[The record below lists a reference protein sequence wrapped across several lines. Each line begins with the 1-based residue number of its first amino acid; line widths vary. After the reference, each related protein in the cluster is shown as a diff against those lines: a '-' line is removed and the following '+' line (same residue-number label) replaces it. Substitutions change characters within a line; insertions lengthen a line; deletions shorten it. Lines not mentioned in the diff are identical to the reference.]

1 MKGSWHGANA
11 MSSPEHMMLFGA
23 NFHALERVVKYDT
36 WAIELRFKTE
46 KLADLVSESS

>member
-11 MSSPEHMMLFGA
+11 ISSPELMVLFGA
-23 NFHALERVVKYDT
+23 NFHALEGVVKYDI

-46 KLADLVSESS
+46 KLADLVSKSP